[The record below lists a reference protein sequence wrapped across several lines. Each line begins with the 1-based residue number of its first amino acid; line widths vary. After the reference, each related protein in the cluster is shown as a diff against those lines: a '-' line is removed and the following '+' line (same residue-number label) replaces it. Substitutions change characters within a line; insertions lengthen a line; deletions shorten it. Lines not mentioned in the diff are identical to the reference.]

1 MLFNRP
7 TTDRNHSGEQ
17 KVSFES
23 PVLFSKCLRAKIYC
37 NINVHFDPQGCQT
50 LLLKESEPFLLSLG
64 SWTKSQLDLNRYKL
78 FGKERRRKKPW
89 VTKDVLD
96 LCDERRDLKKKR
108 YEAEGAKEYR
118 EANRRVQ
125 KAVKK
130 AKEDWIGAQCEEIET
145 CLNKNNS
152 KRAYQLVK
160 DLTSE
165 KQGRSSTIQ
174 DKSGKCLTE
183 EKEILSRWTEYCSE
197 LYNYESCGDNAV
209 LDCSQPPEED
219 LQPILREE
227 VEIAVASLKKGKSA
241 GVDNIPAELVQAGGE
256 TMIDVLTEIC
266 NRIWRTG
273 EWPTPWTQSLI
284 ITLPK
289 KGNLQLCQNYRTI
302 SLISHSSKVML
313 KVILN
318 RLKPQAEEIIAE
330 EQAGFRA
337 GRSTT
342 EQIFNLRI
350 LCEKYLQHQQNLYHV
365 FIDFK
370 KAFDRVWHAA
380 LWATMRKYNISANL
394 VRTIEQ
400 LYDKATSADQMNGS
414 IGEWFRTT
422 VGVRQGCLLSP
433 TLFNIFLERI
443 MSDALEE
450 HDGKVSIGGRNITN
464 LRFADDIIGVGRGGA
479 RGGQAPP
486 IILEGG
492 PTYPLP
498 PPIIHSPFPS
508 IYM

>member
-1 MLFNRP
+1 MIETSLPNSNCCSEAIFCAVIYLNCINRIYN
-7 TTDRNHSGEQ
+7 TAVTD
-17 KVSFES
+17 
-23 PVLFSKCLRAKIYC
+23 AA
-37 NINVHFDPQGCQT
+37 
-50 LLLKESEPFLLSLG
+50 SEILG
-64 SWTKSQLDLNRYKL
+64 T
-78 FGKERRRKKPW
+78 ERRRKKPW

-96 LCDERRDLKKKR
+96 LCDERRDFKKKR
-108 YEAEGAKEYR
+108 YEVEGAKEYR

-125 KAVKK
+125 KVVKK

-160 DLTSE
+160 DLSSE

-174 DKSGKCLTE
+174 DKSGTCLTE
-183 EKEILSRWTEYCSE
+183 EKGILSRWTEYCSE

-241 GVDNIPAELVQAGGE
+241 EVDNIPAELVQAGGE
-256 TMIDVLTEIC
+256 TMIDVLTEMC
-266 NRIWRTG
+266 SRIWRTG

-330 EQAGFRA
+330 NRLGSEPEEAPQN
-337 GRSTT
+337 RSSTSESCVKRTSNTSRICTMSLLISKKPLT
-342 EQIFNLRI
+342 EYGTQPYGPPCGSTISVQI
-350 LCEKYLQHQQNLYHV
+350 
-365 FIDFK
+365 
-370 KAFDRVWHAA
+370 
-380 LWATMRKYNISANL
+380 
-394 VRTIEQ
+394 
-400 LYDKATSADQMNGS
+400 
-414 IGEWFRTT
+414 
-422 VGVRQGCLLSP
+422 
-433 TLFNIFLERI
+433 
-443 MSDALEE
+443 
-450 HDGKVSIGGRNITN
+450 
-464 LRFADDIIGVGRGGA
+464 
-479 RGGQAPP
+479 
-486 IILEGG
+486 
-492 PTYPLP
+492 
-498 PPIIHSPFPS
+498 
-508 IYM
+508 